1 MPSIEISRRALL
13 RHRFD
18 RQGLAT
24 GPDALDSATDVAVLD
39 AGVQDTGP
47 DGSAWALAVR
57 GAPSEKRNTWFDD
70 LFLAW
75 TLRGAPHAYRL
86 DDLDQIAAATTP
98 FSDADAA
105 KRIFDASK
113 PLKAAGLGIIA
124 ALRTVATEQRRIVTE
139 PTVKG
144 DLSTELTRRLDE
156 PFLRHC
162 RPCDAIHLY
171 EQPFRLSALQ
181 AGLILEPGTSP
192 PVLHRVQGF
201 TGPAFGADAAAA
213 DPRFDV
219 IRTALRLSPGI
230 ARAEVTKVIDGA
242 ARDVEERW
250 PEDVVEVTVKD
261 DPAKAKRFALA
272 EDAEWLAGD
281 DDIDERTVRLLG
293 PFDPYLQLRDR
304 ELIVPDEAARKDLW
318 RTLGRPGAIV
328 ADGEL
333 LGSWRPRSAGKAVS
347 VEIDPWVK
355 LTKADRVR
363 IETEAERLAA
373 FRGKTLKAVTDA

>member
-201 TGPAFGADAAAA
+201 TGPAFGADAAA